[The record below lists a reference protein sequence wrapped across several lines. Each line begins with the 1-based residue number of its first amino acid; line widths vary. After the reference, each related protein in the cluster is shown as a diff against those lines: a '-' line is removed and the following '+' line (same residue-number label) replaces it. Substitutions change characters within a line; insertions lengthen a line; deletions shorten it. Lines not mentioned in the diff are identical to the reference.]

1 MRELRKVKIVGLSE
15 NTRGNQSSG
24 GGVVALIMAC
34 LAVVI
39 ILLVMQ
45 NHRAQNTPTPVPSVS
60 PSPAAFTWYQVA
72 TDDEVYPA
80 VAYQVN
86 PGAEGDA
93 VWSCRTFGNGLCGD
107 TGIWTWGI
115 RSFA

>member
-1 MRELRKVKIVGLSE
+1 MMGLSE

-45 NHRAQNTPTPVPSVS
+45 NHRAQNTPTPVPSPSVS
-60 PSPAAFTWYQVA
+60 LSA
-72 TDDEVYPA
+72 TSEDDA
-80 VAYQVN
+80 S
-86 PGAEGDA
+86 
-93 VWSCRTFGNGLCGD
+93 WSCRTSGNGLCGD
-107 TGIWTWGI
+107 TDVWVWGI